1 MNFMQELKREIE
13 SDEGRVYKIYTCS
26 AGELTFGVGHMVKP
40 HDPEYGFHVG
50 TPVMPMR
57 VDDALTED
65 INIALFDCN
74 EVFEEFDDFPREVRK
89 ILANMMFQLGVNRF
103 RGFKKMIAAI
113 EDRNWSLAGD
123 EMRDS
128 LWNKQT
134 HARSERLISRIKAV

>member
-1 MNFMQELKREIE
+1 MSFMQELKREIE
-13 SDEGRVYKIYTCS
+13 DDEGRVYQIYTCP
-26 AGELTFGVGHMVKP
+26 AGELTFGVGHLVKDY
-40 HDPEYGFHVG
+40 DPEFGEPEG

-57 VDDALTED
+57 VDDALTDD
-65 INIALFDCN
+65 INIALFDCS
-74 EVFEEFDDFPREVRK
+74 EIFDEFDDFPREVRK
-89 ILANMMFQLGVNRF
+89 ILANMMFQLGINRF

-134 HARSERLISRIKAV
+134 HARSERLIARIKAI